1 MTRFTSGERDGEI
14 YKLEQVII
22 KMSYKFHYDEDNDIL
37 AIYKSDRKVE
47 ESVEVSEN
55 VIIDLDKDEQIN
67 GIEIMDASEFLGVF
81 NPEIDKKF
89 LSGIE
94 DAGIEYKSFRNQW
107 IILISLKSKGK
118 QFVQPMPPLRKSE
131 YKSPLIL
138 A

>member
-1 MTRFTSGERDGEI
+1 
-14 YKLEQVII
+14 
-22 KMSYKFHYDEDNDIL
+22 MSYKSHYDEEHDVL

-47 ESVEVSEN
+47 ESVEISEN
-55 VIIDLDKDEQIN
+55 VIIDLDKNEQIN

-94 DAGIEYKSFRNQW
+94 HARMEYKSFRNQW
-107 IILISLKSKGK
+107 IILIALKSKGK